1 MTIEKDDVKLIFYQE
16 EFKPELAY
24 NLPADQANYTGL
36 PLEALE
42 KCKVETDRHPVVI
55 LYENRPAGFFV
66 LHGWEGVKLY
76 SDNKD
81 AILLRAYSI
90 NPDYQG
96 KGIAKA
102 SLMLLPAFVKQHFP
116 DKNEIILGV
125 NFNNSHAQH
134 VYLKTGFIDKGH
146 RIMGT
151 KGEQFVLHLPL

>member
-1 MTIEKDDVKLIFYQE
+1 MTIEKDGVKLTFYQE
-16 EFKPELAY
+16 EFKQNLEYDLPE
-24 NLPADQANYTGL
+24 DQANFTGL

-42 KCKVETDRHPVVI
+42 KCKIEDDRHPVVI
-55 LYENRPAGFFV
+55 LYQNKPSGFFV

-81 AILLRAYSI
+81 AILVRAYSI
-90 NPDYQG
+90 NPEYQG

-102 SLMLLPAFVKQHFP
+102 SLALLPSFVKENFP

-125 NFNNSHAQH
+125 NFNNKHAQQ

-151 KGEQFVLHLPL
+151 KGEQFVYHLPL